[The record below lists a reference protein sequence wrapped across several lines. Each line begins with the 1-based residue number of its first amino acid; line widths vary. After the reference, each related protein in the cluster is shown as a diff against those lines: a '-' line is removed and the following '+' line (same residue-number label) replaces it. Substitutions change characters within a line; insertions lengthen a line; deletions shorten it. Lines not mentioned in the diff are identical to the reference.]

1 MSSGTGENEAG
12 LRKILDFTRL
22 GAILVLLLHCYFY
35 CYGAFERWGL
45 SSPWG
50 DQFLQN
56 IALTGLYSTVWKSKL
71 IALGLLGISL
81 LGAKGQKIRKHQPPI
96 HLGVPG
102 FGLEP
107 VLLQCT

>member
-22 GAILVLLLHCYFY
+22 GSILVLLLHCYFY

-45 SSPWG
+45 TTQWG

-56 IALTGLYSTVWKSKL
+56 IARTGMYNTVWKSKL

-81 LGAKGQKIRKHQPPI
+81 LGARGKKSEKVNP
-96 HLGVPG
+96 
-102 FGLEP
+102 
-107 VLLQCT
+107 